1 MVVQL
6 LPGNDGGKTRS
17 TAEFPWNSSITVGGP
32 AQSAGWQAHVPPAR
46 LPRQQE
52 VSAMRR
58 PPLKARVQVAAV
70 TALVAL
76 TAVAASAAVVVSF
89 SPGPTSTGS
98 GSKDGAGPSRSGSL
112 PASAPGTQHPSDSV
126 VNISLTDS
134 GGPMGEGNGM
144 MHPGAMALS
153 AEPATV
159 RHGTVTFRVSNA
171 GTVTHELVIL
181 PLAAS
186 QAVGARPFGADAT
199 IDETGSLGEASKS
212 GGEGPGEGILPG
224 ASSRVTVTLA
234 PGQYELV
241 CNLMGHYVSGMY
253 SKLTVN

>member
-1 MVVQL
+1 
-6 LPGNDGGKTRS
+6 
-17 TAEFPWNSSITVGGP
+17 
-32 AQSAGWQAHVPPAR
+32 
-46 LPRQQE
+46 
-52 VSAMRR
+52 
-58 PPLKARVQVAAV
+58 
-70 TALVAL
+70 
-76 TAVAASAAVVVSF
+76 
-89 SPGPTSTGS
+89 
-98 GSKDGAGPSRSGSL
+98 
-112 PASAPGTQHPSDSV
+112 

-159 RHGTVTFRVSNA
+159 HHGTVTFRVSNA

-186 QAVGARPFGADAT
+186 QSVGARPFGADAT

-241 CNLMGHYVSGMY
+241 CNLMGHYVSGMHRQL
-253 SKLTVN
+253 KVT